1 MSRPALLLLT
11 AAASALAGCLGNNV
25 VDCTPGSET
34 WKGGGSSAAALVCS
48 LKAVIAGPPTTDP
61 NSIQPTV
68 TISDACAECV
78 AKECNASALAC
89 LDADGGA
96 CSQSEPAYAAL
107 TSCISAS
114 CSAPCP
120 GVP

>member
-11 AAASALAGCLGNNV
+11 AAASALVGCLGNNV

-48 LKAVIAGPPTTDP
+48 LKAVISGPSTSNPD
-61 NSIQPTV
+61 SIQPTV

-78 AKECNASALAC
+78 ANDCNASALAC

-96 CSQSEPAYAAL
+96 CSPPDAAYAAL
-107 TSCISAS
+107 MSCISAS